1 MKYEFTEG
9 TSDARTLYEVN
20 NGENA
25 EPELN
30 CGFITDENA
39 DAEPLLRIPEINSGF
54 LKNDRCGGQKL
65 IKLKYT
71 PCGAKT
77 EYAGDGLIPLLFKA
91 DVPEYGNY
99 HVKVVI
105 YAEEETEGLLF
116 LGRRRLALKR
126 RFVKGSF
133 FAGEYA
139 VNVLPVIPRGH
150 TEVFGDKTVDVA
162 LVGKGLVLKSVEIKK
177 ADIPCIYIAGDST
190 LTDQSAVYPYDPALS
205 YSGWGQMLSYF
216 VGSRIAVSNH
226 AHSGLTTES
235 MRNEGHYDIILE
247 NIKPGDYCL
256 FQFGHNDQK
265 LESLKAYEGYTANLK
280 RYIDE
285 IKGKGATPVI
295 VSPLARNT
303 WKGDGTYNDL
313 LCEYAA
319 ACEKIAKENAVPYVD
334 LHARSMDFVTS
345 NGREAARA
353 YYFPS
358 DYTHS
363 NDYGA
368 YLFAGFVYEGLAKCG
383 IVEADTFEEWK
394 APEEVPVIK
403 LPEETLAA
411 EEGAGENAENTGDAG
426 KAASG
431 VTPAEDLFAG
441 LERPD
446 DILTRAEAFEMVIK
460 TVKFFPTNV
469 YNDMFED
476 VVGHE
481 TYAGSI
487 ECALQNGIIPE
498 RWMKEKRI
506 YPEKPV
512 NLSEFLEILKLGY
525 LSRRPDG
532 KVLESLETY
541 GLKDEDTVK
550 RGAAADICRQVKV

>member
-1 MKYEFTEG
+1 MRYEFTEG
-9 TSDARTLYEVN
+9 TSDARTIYEVKKRRD
-20 NGENA
+20 A

-30 CGFITDENA
+30 CGFVTDENA
-39 DAEPLLRIPEINSGF
+39 DAEESLRIPEINSGF
-54 LKNDRCGGQKL
+54 VKADKCGSRKM
-65 IKLKYT
+65 IRLKYT
-71 PCGAKT
+71 PVGVKT
-77 EYAGDGLIPLLFKA
+77 DYEGDGLIPLLFKA
-91 DVPEYGNY
+91 DVSEPGNY
-99 HVKVVI
+99 AVKVVL
-105 YAEEETEGLLF
+105 YAEEETDGMLF
-116 LGRRRLALKR
+116 LGRRRLVMKR
-126 RFVKGSF
+126 HFSKGNF
-133 FAGEYA
+133 FAGEYLA
-139 VNVLPVIPRGH
+139 NVLPVIPRGH
-150 TEVFGDKTVDVA
+150 SEYFEDKTVDIA
-162 LVGKGLVLKSVEIKK
+162 LVGRGLVLKSVEIRK
-177 ADIPCIYIAGDST
+177 ADVPVIYIAGDST
-190 LTDQSAVYPYDPALS
+190 LTDQSAAYPYDPALS

-216 VGSRIAVSNH
+216 VGNAFAISNQ

-235 MRNEGHYDIILE
+235 MRSEGHYDVIFN

-265 LESLKAYEGYTANLK
+265 LDSLKAYEGYTANIK

-319 ACEKIAKENAVPYVD
+319 ACEKIAKENDVPYVD
-334 LHARSMDFVTS
+334 LHAKSMDFVTS

-394 APEEVPVIK
+394 APEEVPVINI
-403 LPEETLAA
+403 PEESSDAAA
-411 EEGAGENAENTGDAG
+411 ESTDQAGPEGKKAGAPT
-426 KAASG
+426 
-431 VTPAEDLFAG
+431 EDLFVG

-446 DILTRAEAFEMVIK
+446 DLLTRAEAFEMVIK

-469 YNDMFED
+469 YNDLFED

-506 YPEKPV
+506 YPEKAV
-512 NLSEFLEILKLGY
+512 TLSEFLEILKLGY

-541 GLKDEDTVK
+541 GLKGEDTVK
-550 RGAAADICRQVKV
+550 RCTAADICRQVKV